1 MVSMFFSRMRRV
13 FIAMTLSYVALYYLN
28 LGGGGLEENV
38 SLSLLKNPDMLLSIM
53 IKIDQKIS
61 FIDQL

>member
-1 MVSMFFSRMRRV
+1 
-13 FIAMTLSYVALYYLN
+13 MTLSYVALYYLN